1 MIDLLRALGVADETA
16 AVYAPILA
24 EALPLWEIDEPRE
37 VAAFMGTCA
46 HESKRFSSLPENLNY
61 SAQGLANTWKRFSTT
76 GERGGPPTQQAISIQ
91 RQPPIIANIVY
102 GNRLGNTDP
111 NDGWT
116 YRGRGLIQVT
126 GKDNYQALADAWGVD
141 CVTQPAYLES
151 PEGAVVSACWFWKT
165 NGCNELAQAGD
176 WLALRKRVNGGTVG
190 INEVNA
196 LIQTAFEALGVQ

>member
-1 MIDLLRALGVADETA
+1 MLT
-16 AVYAPILA
+16 
-24 EALPLWEIDEPRE
+24 
-37 VAAFMGTCA
+37 
-46 HESKRFSSLPENLNY
+46 ENLNY
-61 SAQGLANTWKRFSTT
+61 SAQGLANTWKRFQHDRRARRSAYPA
-76 GERGGPPTQQAISIQ
+76 GISIQ

-126 GKDNYQALADAWGVD
+126 GKDNYQALADAW
-141 CVTQPAYLES
+141 AWIAS
-151 PEGAVVSACWFWKT
+151 PTGLSGIARGRRCIGLLVRKS

-196 LIQTAFEALGVQ
+196 LIQTALRALGVQ